1 MEKPVSHEA
10 YSTSQSSDSVESA
23 ATQISSE
30 SPLPPGKHVATT
42 LGCCNVFWSNIV
54 HIELEQ
60 GELLLSEMSYMSAWE
75 PKGLTFFFFFP
86 RPCFGLKVCQI
97 LPHCSTVNVLSVIE
111 LRLEL
116 GEVLLYANLVP
127 LTNQVQ
133 GPYCKLWTKFFP
145 LGFMAHARSTQAIN
159 RQGKNKDP

>member
-1 MEKPVSHEA
+1 
-10 YSTSQSSDSVESA
+10 
-23 ATQISSE
+23 
-30 SPLPPGKHVATT
+30 
-42 LGCCNVFWSNIV
+42 
-54 HIELEQ
+54 
-60 GELLLSEMSYMSAWE
+60 MSYMSAWE
-75 PKGLTFFFFFP
+75 PKGLTFFVFS

-97 LPHCSTVNVLSVIE
+97 VPHCSTVNVLSVIE

-145 LGFMAHARSTQAIN
+145 LGFMAHARSHKSTGEK
-159 RQGKNKDP
+159 QGSITYSMF